1 MESNSTNLQQE
12 QIIEPIPQQEM
23 VTPIPKQKT
32 GMLLLVTIVLLA
44 GLAAGM
50 MSLNST
56 ADIRSKATNNG
67 PTLALSPA
75 SVSKAVGN
83 TVAVG
88 ILLNTNTDTV
98 SAAQLSLSYDPTAIQ
113 IMSVTQGT
121 PLPVI
126 LVPETHANGG
136 ISLTVGVQP
145 ATPFKGSG
153 IIGTV
158 NVKILAAKQST
169 LTFTSATQVA
179 AIGKTTNALVS
190 ATGSTIIG
198 TVAGTPTLTP
208 TRIPGTTA
216 TPTPTRQPTS
226 TPTPT
231 RIPGTTNSP
240 TPTRIPGTTNSPTPT
255 RMSGAIASPTA
266 TTAQQVPKSTG
277 ILKAETQQVG
287 MLEEDS
293 TSEQK
298 NTTTPSD
305 TEDYSPFAS
314 TQPEAVKQTVFSQ
327 ILSSVLE
334 FFNTLFR
341 R

>member
-240 TPTRIPGTTNSPTPT
+240 TPTR
-255 RMSGAIASPTA
+255 MSGAIASPTA